1 MPSEKVQWLKTRM
14 GHLEKPEMGSR
25 WLRESSFE
33 LEARN
38 KLQTQR
44 RQGLALLVT
53 GDSSDLE
60 QRDNKYIKSRM
71 HKVAES
77 HTVRLRKSLIWG
89 GRALSREHWKP

>member
-60 QRDNKYIKSRM
+60 QRDNRYIKLRM
-71 HKVAES
+71 HKVAEG